1 MKSVGIVGA
10 GTMGS
15 GIAHIAS
22 LSQFSVL
29 LMDINDQLVEKGINS
44 INSNMDR
51 QIKKASITPD
61 DKQNALNRINLVTD
75 LNALKSVEVVIE
87 AASEDRMIKG
97 RIFQYLDKI
106 CKKNTIISTNSK
118 KHQLFSCFS
127 LFSFFRD

>member
-1 MKSVGIVGA
+1 MKSVGIVEA

-29 LMDINDQLVEKGINS
+29 LMDVNDQLVEKGINS

-87 AASEDRMIKG
+87 AASENRKIKG
-97 RIFQYLDKI
+97 RIFQELDKI
-106 CKKNTIISTNSK
+106 CK
-118 KHQLFSCFS
+118 
-127 LFSFFRD
+127 